1 MAEAGNTKQY
11 PWSSVYYAKQSTIG
25 FFLFNKNTYIE
36 ASLLHIL
43 NYGLKAVLARI
54 SRVPVATQH

>member
-43 NYGLKAVLARI
+43 NYDLKAVLARI